1 MIKLPEDLVTDWI
14 AEAKEKGG
22 TLLSSF
28 LVWVTEK
35 SSTVW
40 EKLKGKDF

>member
-1 MIKLPEDLVTDWI
+1 MTDWI
-14 AEAKEKGG
+14 AEAKEKEGP
-22 TLLSSF
+22 LPSRF